1 LDLSTF
7 LIVLSGKNK
16 KNGFYFSDKRS
27 IVTFCIKG
35 PFLVLLPF
43 QTTLNKVEK
52 LPMFKSF
59 ELDGILLGYVF
70 ILEILKY

>member
-27 IVTFCIKG
+27 IGFCFSNLIGKKD
-35 PFLVLLPF
+35 FR
-43 QTTLNKVEK
+43 
-52 LPMFKSF
+52 
-59 ELDGILLGYVF
+59 
-70 ILEILKY
+70 EIDLQID